1 LIKFFSNIAIFYQST
16 FDSADLF
23 PINQFSF
30 SQFIAIF
37 DSSEAQHSTPYNIFV
52 DDGEATSQ

>member
-1 LIKFFSNIAIFYQST
+1 MQLLVIH
-16 FDSADLF
+16 
-23 PINQFSF
+23 F

-52 DDGEATSQ
+52 DDGEATSQWNNLFG